1 MIWHEMQNKYPDIPW
16 YPHKTSPMRMCIYI
30 YTCIYIYIYL
40 FFVFII
46 FIIYLFTYLFSLHPM
61 ISDWKIPCVISS
73 VFPMECPS
81 TIYVWTTSG
90 WTIIIHSPENR
101 WIVRP
106 TAGLWGWFPHT
117 FTIIP
122 VTSRREAVSK
132 FIQINHHSIN
142 HPMIQSLIT
151 INH

>member
-1 MIWHEMQNKYPDIPW
+1 MIWYDMQNKYPDIPW

-30 YTCIYIYIYL
+30 CIYIYI
-40 FFVFII
+40 FVFL
-46 FIIYLFTYLFSLHPM
+46 FLLFLLFIYLFTYLFSLHPM

-106 TAGLWGWFPHT
+106 LAGLWGWFPHT